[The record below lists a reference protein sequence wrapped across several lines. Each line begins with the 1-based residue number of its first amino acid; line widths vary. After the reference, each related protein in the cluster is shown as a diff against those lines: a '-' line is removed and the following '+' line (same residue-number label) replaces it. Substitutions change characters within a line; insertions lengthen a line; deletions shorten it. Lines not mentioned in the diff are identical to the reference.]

1 MFENFPYTNFH
12 DLNLDWIIQK
22 VKEAYSPDNPPEAV
36 VLSVNGE
43 TGDVILYRDAV
54 VTLPDVQESQ
64 WNIHRLANGQ
74 SSGIQFIQGD
84 KAQRIDGTHRY
95 DMYDAG
101 NPPPYP
107 VRSVNGMTGAV
118 TVVKSV
124 NGDNGDVW
132 LYPEAIIEFPDTSEN
147 FFQMK
152 RTAAGTD
159 IGIEFDK
166 NGPAKRLNDTDEY
179 EIYDEGNPPPYPVT
193 SVGTLTG
200 AVAILDTSIV
210 TDQGTQKLKI
220 AFPVTSVDG
229 QTGTVETWGYTDE
242 DEVTLPIESEAAVW
256 TLNRGTPSGNLGI
269 KFMVNGLTDNPEGYL
284 VLDDG
289 TNPPTTLKILTPAD
303 IPSSSGV
310 VSVNGANGVVI
321 LYGTDIA
328 MSSTDSTSLKA
339 AIEAVDGKT
348 GADIPVS
355 GTDATKIDAAIAAV
369 NAKTGADIDVSGS
382 DSTKIDS
389 ALAALDAKTGAD
401 IPVSGSDSTKI
412 DAALSSL
419 TTAVNSNA
427 ASINGIE
434 DAIAIVANNNTH
446 GAISSGQF
454 VYVKNHGTLA
464 EGLYKASTNIAANAA
479 LSSSNLVAD
488 SSGGL
493 NALKSDITTLN
504 SKITEKTP
512 CIRNATTLQEIVDAI
527 PESYDVVI
535 ANGTTAISS
544 LLGFSV
550 GVVEGIFT
558 RVKSSTVNR
567 VDFIASQQNGNVSI
581 GNINVANSNAVTYH
595 LTSVGNTVE
604 RVDSF
609 TIAASG
615 SKSFTLP
622 SDGVYMLAGY
632 GNVAALN
639 SVVFLIGGYTSASRC
654 TVTNLTGLTAVT
666 ITATNTS
673 TLSFTATNSNSSS
686 GITLQIIKLV

>member
-12 DLNLDWIIQK
+12 DLNLDWIIKK
-22 VKEAYSPDNPPEAV
+22 VKEAYSPDNPPEYV

-74 SSGIQFIQGD
+74 SSGIQFIQGS
-84 KAQRIDGTHRY
+84 KAQRIDGSHRY
-95 DMYDAG
+95 DIYDAG

-107 VRSVNGMTGAV
+107 VRSVNGLTGAV
-118 TVVKSV
+118 TVVKTV
-124 NGDNGDVW
+124 NGDNGDVT
-132 LYPEAIIEFPDTSEN
+132 LYPTAIVEFPDVSEDY
-147 FFQMK
+147 FQVK

-200 AVAILDTSIV
+200 AVAILDTSVV

-220 AFPVTSVDG
+220 VFPVTSVDG
-229 QTGTVETWGYTDE
+229 QTGTVETWGYSDDE
-242 DEVTLPIESEAAVW
+242 NIKLPLEAEADIWSISREV
-256 TLNRGTPSGNLGI
+256 PSGELGVRLT
-269 KFMVNGLTDNPEGYL
+269 VNGLTDNPEGYIIL
-284 VLDDG
+284 NDG
-289 TNPPTTLKILTPAD
+289 TNTTALKILTPAD

-310 VSVNGANGVVI
+310 VSVNGANGVVV
-321 LYGTDIA
+321 LYATDIA
-328 MSSTDSTSLKA
+328 MSSTDSATSVNA
-339 AIEAVDGKT
+339 AITAVDAKT

-355 GTDATKIDAAIAAV
+355 GTDPTKIDAAIAAV

-382 DSTKIDS
+382 DTTKIDS
-389 ALAALDAKTGAD
+389 ALTALDAKTGAD

-412 DAALSSL
+412 NAALSSL

-488 SSGGL
+488 STGGL

-504 SKITEKTP
+504 SKINGSYSATVTEATGITKRTFNAVKSANVVVITFQFDVASAKQNQDVIFSDIPSDYRPNRDYISFVQSGNNTP
-512 CIRNATTLQEIVDAI
+512 CNIIIHTNGTITVGGSGMPAGSWYGGEIVCI
-527 PESYDVVI
+527 
-535 ANGTTAISS
+535 
-544 LLGFSV
+544 
-550 GVVEGIFT
+550 
-558 RVKSSTVNR
+558 
-567 VDFIASQQNGNVSI
+567 
-581 GNINVANSNAVTYH
+581 H
-595 LTSVGNTVE
+595 
-604 RVDSF
+604 
-609 TIAASG
+609 
-615 SKSFTLP
+615 
-622 SDGVYMLAGY
+622 
-632 GNVAALN
+632 
-639 SVVFLIGGYTSASRC
+639 
-654 TVTNLTGLTAVT
+654 
-666 ITATNTS
+666 
-673 TLSFTATNSNSSS
+673 
-686 GITLQIIKLV
+686 

>member
-1 MFENFPYTNFH
+1 MFENLPYTNFH

-310 VSVNGANGVVI
+310 VSVNGANGVVV
-321 LYGTDIA
+321 LYATDIA
-328 MSSTDSTSLKA
+328 MSSSDSATSINA
-339 AIEAVDGKT
+339 AITAVDAKT

-355 GTDATKIDAAIAAV
+355 GTDPTKIDAAIAAV

-382 DSTKIDS
+382 DTTKIDS

-446 GAISSGQF
+446 AAISSGQF

-464 EGLYKASTNIAANAA
+464 EGLYKATTNIAANAA
-479 LSSSNLVAD
+479 LSSSNLTAD
-488 SSGGL
+488 ASGGL
-493 NALKSDITTLN
+493 NALI
-504 SKITEKTP
+504 SKITKV
-512 CIRNATTLQEIVDAI
+512 A
-527 PESYDVVI
+527 SYTD
-535 ANGTTAISS
+535 
-544 LLGFSV
+544 LFSAYT
-550 GVVEGIFT
+550 E
-558 RVKSSTVNR
+558 
-567 VDFIASQQNGNVSI
+567 Q
-581 GNINVANSNAVTYH
+581 
-595 LTSVGNTVE
+595 E
-604 RVDSF
+604 RV
-609 TIAASG
+609 
-615 SKSFTLP
+615 
-622 SDGVYMLAGY
+622 
-632 GNVAALN
+632 
-639 SVVFLIGGYTSASRC
+639 
-654 TVTNLTGLTAVT
+654 VT
-666 ITATNTS
+666 ITPEQLGLTGNITVLSTFCNLNTDGTKVS
-673 TLSFTATNSNSSS
+673 ISCSNYIS
-686 GITLQIIKLV
+686 GIGIKLHILNASASTNVNCTVGLLYFAN

>member
-54 VTLPDVQESQ
+54 ITLPDVQESQ

-118 TVVKSV
+118 TVVKTV
-124 NGDNGDVW
+124 NGDNGDVT
-132 LYPEAIIEFPDTSEN
+132 LYPTAIIEFPDVSEN
-147 FFQMK
+147 YFQMK

-229 QTGTVETWGYTDE
+229 QTGTVETWGYSD
-242 DEVTLPIESEAAVW
+242 DQDIKLPIEAEADIWSISREV
-256 TLNRGTPSGNLGI
+256 PSGELGVRLT
-269 KFMVNGLTDNPEGYL
+269 VNGLTDNPEGYL
-284 VLDDG
+284 VLNDG
-289 TNPPTTLKILTPAD
+289 TNTTALKILTPAD

-310 VSVNGANGVVI
+310 VSVNGANGVVV
-321 LYGTDIA
+321 LYATDIA
-328 MSSTDSTSLKA
+328 MSTTDSSTTINA
-339 AIEAVDGKT
+339 AINAVDAKT
-348 GADIPVS
+348 GADIAVS
-355 GTDATKIDAAIAAV
+355 GTDPTKIDAAIAAV

-382 DSTKIDS
+382 DTTKIDS
-389 ALAALDAKTGAD
+389 ALTALDAKTGAD
-401 IPVSGSDSTKI
+401 IPLSGTDSTKI
-412 DAALSSL
+412 NSAISSL

-427 ASINGIE
+427 ASINYIE

-446 GAISSGQF
+446 AAISNGQF

-464 EGLYKASTNIAANAA
+464 EGLYKATANIAANAA
-479 LSSSNLVAD
+479 LTSSNLTAD
-488 SSGGL
+488 ASGGL
-493 NALKSDITTLN
+493 NAMKAITNSLSNQITTLN
-504 SKITEKTP
+504 SKMLWV
-512 CIRNATTLQEIVDAI
+512 RVGNGVTT
-527 PESYDVVI
+527 
-535 ANGTTAISS
+535 
-544 LLGFSV
+544 
-550 GVVEGIFT
+550 
-558 RVKSSTVNR
+558 
-567 VDFIASQQNGNVSI
+567 
-581 GNINVANSNAVTYH
+581 VT
-595 LTSVGNTVE
+595 LTSVPNSLIAYVYKSGTSNYIPIF
-604 RVDSF
+604 VD
-609 TIAASG
+609 T
-615 SKSFTLP
+615 
-622 SDGVYMLAGY
+622 D
-632 GNVAALN
+632 N
-639 SVVFLIGGYTSASRC
+639 GGYYRSGQFFG
-654 TVTNLTGLTAVT
+654 N
-666 ITATNTS
+666 
-673 TLSFTATNSNSSS
+673 SS
-686 GITLQIIKLV
+686 GIAATVLWNKSDMKLDVAQLFENGTDVTSSAIMRVYIK

>member
-54 VTLPDVQESQ
+54 ITLPDVQESQ

-118 TVVKSV
+118 TVVKTV
-124 NGDNGDVW
+124 NGDNGDVT
-132 LYPEAIIEFPDTSEN
+132 LYPTAIIEFPDVSEN
-147 FFQMK
+147 YFQMK

-229 QTGTVETWGYTDE
+229 QTGTVETWGYSD
-242 DEVTLPIESEAAVW
+242 DQDIKLPIEAEADIWSISREV
-256 TLNRGTPSGNLGI
+256 PSGELGVRLT
-269 KFMVNGLTDNPEGYL
+269 VNGLTDNPEGYL
-284 VLDDG
+284 VLNDG
-289 TNPPTTLKILTPAD
+289 TNTTALKILTPAD

-310 VSVNGANGVVI
+310 VSVNGANGVVV
-321 LYGTDIA
+321 LYATDIA
-328 MSSTDSTSLKA
+328 MSTTDSSTTINA
-339 AIEAVDGKT
+339 AINAVDAKT
-348 GADIPVS
+348 GADIAVS
-355 GTDATKIDAAIAAV
+355 GTDPTKIDAAIAAV

-382 DSTKIDS
+382 DTTKIDS
-389 ALAALDAKTGAD
+389 ALTALDAKTGAD
-401 IPVSGSDSTKI
+401 IPLSGTDSTKI
-412 DAALSSL
+412 NSAISSL

-427 ASINGIE
+427 ASINYIE

-446 GAISSGQF
+446 AAISNGQF

-464 EGLYKASTNIAANAA
+464 EGLYKATANIAANAA
-479 LSSSNLVAD
+479 LSSSNLTAD
-488 SSGGL
+488 ASGGL
-493 NALKSDITTLN
+493 NAMKAITNSLSNQIPIIKTGTITLSN
-504 SKITEKTP
+504 IPGNGDLSPTDSISYGHTFSSEPTVI
-512 CIRNATTLQEIVDAI
+512 CIPVRND
-527 PESYDVVI
+527 
-535 ANGTTAISS
+535 SS
-544 LLGFSV
+544 LTFAV
-550 GVVEGIFT
+550 QIRGINLSNFNF
-558 RVKSSTVNR
+558 VAHNYYSGQLSC
-567 VDFIASQQNGNVSI
+567 DFNWIAI
-581 GNINVANSNAVTYH
+581 G
-595 LTSVGNTVE
+595 
-604 RVDSF
+604 
-609 TIAASG
+609 
-615 SKSFTLP
+615 K
-622 SDGVYMLAGY
+622 
-632 GNVAALN
+632 
-639 SVVFLIGGYTSASRC
+639 
-654 TVTNLTGLTAVT
+654 
-666 ITATNTS
+666 
-673 TLSFTATNSNSSS
+673 
-686 GITLQIIKLV
+686 

>member
-54 VTLPDVQESQ
+54 ITLPDVQESQ

-107 VRSVNGMTGAV
+107 VRSVNGLTGAV
-118 TVVKSV
+118 TVVKTV
-124 NGDNGDVW
+124 NGDNGDVT
-132 LYPEAIIEFPDTSEN
+132 LYPTAIIEFPDVQEN
-147 FFQMK
+147 YFQMK

-229 QTGTVETWGYTDE
+229 QTGTVETWGYSD
-242 DEVTLPIESEAAVW
+242 DQDIKLPIEAEADIWSISREV
-256 TLNRGTPSGNLGI
+256 PSGELGVRLT
-269 KFMVNGLTDNPEGYL
+269 VNGLTDNPEGYL
-284 VLDDG
+284 VLNDG
-289 TNPPTTLKILTPAD
+289 TNTTALKILTPAD

-310 VSVNGANGVVI
+310 VSVNGANGVVV
-321 LYGTDIA
+321 LYATDIA
-328 MSSTDSTSLKA
+328 MSSTDSATSINA
-339 AIEAVDGKT
+339 AITAV
-348 GADIPVS
+348 
-355 GTDATKIDAAIAAV
+355 
-369 NAKTGADIDVSGS
+369 
-382 DSTKIDS
+382 
-389 ALAALDAKTGAD
+389 DAKTGAD
-401 IPVSGSDSTKI
+401 IPLSGSDSTKI
-412 DAALSSL
+412 NSAISSL

-446 GAISSGQF
+446 GAISAGQF
-454 VYVKNHGTLA
+454 VYVKNHGTLT
-464 EGLYKASTNIAANAA
+464 EGLYKATSNIAANAA
-479 LSSSNLVAD
+479 LSSSNLTAD
-488 SSGGL
+488 ALGGL
-493 NALKSDITTLN
+493 NALYNQVSDI
-504 SKITEKTP
+504 
-512 CIRNATTLQEIVDAI
+512 
-527 PESYDVVI
+527 
-535 ANGTTAISS
+535 GTTYGGTGDVSSAPSGVHTKVLSAIIPAGSYIIIR
-544 LLGFSV
+544 GCDFNAHTTGIRRV
-550 GVVEGIFT
+550 G
-558 RVKSSTVNR
+558 SSTGAGR
-567 VDFIASQQNGNVSI
+567 TDFVQTN
-581 GNINVANSNAVTYH
+581 
-595 LTSVGNTVE
+595 
-604 RVDSF
+604 
-609 TIAASG
+609 AASEG
-615 SKSFTLP
+615 DTVVQHIVNMTVQSETTIDCWVLQTSGTNMNIWP
-622 SDGVYMLAGY
+622 YM
-632 GNVAALN
+632 VA
-639 SVVFLIGGYTSASRC
+639 
-654 TVTNLTGLTAVT
+654 
-666 ITATNTS
+666 
-673 TLSFTATNSNSSS
+673 
-686 GITLQIIKLV
+686 IKLK

>member
-1 MFENFPYTNFH
+1 MFEHFPYTNFH

-22 VKEAYSPDNPPEAV
+22 VKEAYSPDNPPESV

-54 VTLPDVQESQ
+54 ITLPDVQESQ

-95 DMYDAG
+95 DIYDAG

-107 VRSVNGMTGAV
+107 VRSVNGMTGNV

-124 NGDNGDVW
+124 NGDNGDVY
-132 LYPEAIIEFPDTSEN
+132 LYPTAIIEFPDVSEN
-147 FFQMK
+147 YFQMK

-210 TDQGTQKLKI
+210 TDHGEQKLKI

-229 QTGTVETWGYTDE
+229 QTGTVETWGYTDA
-242 DEVTLPIESEAAVW
+242 DDIKLPIDAEADVW
-256 TLNRGTPSGNLGI
+256 SLGRDVPSGTLGI
-269 KFMVNGLTDNPEGYL
+269 KLTVNGLTDNPEGYL

-289 TNPPTTLKILTPAD
+289 TNNPTLLKILTPAD

-328 MSSTDSTSLKA
+328 MSGTDSTTLKA

-348 GADIPVS
+348 GADIAVS
-355 GTDATKIDAAIAAV
+355 GTDSTKINAAIAAV

-382 DSTKIDS
+382 DTTKIDS
-389 ALAALDAKTGAD
+389 ALTALDAKTGAD

-412 DAALSSL
+412 DTALASL
-419 TTAVNSNA
+419 TTSINANA
-427 ASINGIE
+427 AAIEGIE
-434 DAIAIVANNNTH
+434 DAIAIVSNNNTH
-446 GAISSGQF
+446 PAISSGQF
-454 VYVKNHGTLA
+454 VYVRGHGTLS
-464 EGLYKASTNIAANAA
+464 EGLYVATSNIAANAA
-479 LSSSNLVAD
+479 LSSANLTAD
-488 SSGGL
+488 GSGGL
-493 NALKSDITTLN
+493 NALK
-504 SKITEKTP
+504 
-512 CIRNATTLQEIVDAI
+512 ATTNSLSEQ
-527 PESYDVVI
+527 I
-535 ANGTTAISS
+535 ANQM
-544 LLGFSV
+544 
-550 GVVEGIFT
+550 
-558 RVKSSTVNR
+558 VN
-567 VDFIASQQNGNVSI
+567 VLTNGNYKSDGVAI
-581 GNINVANSNAVTYH
+581 QKAADNTKYNIMIPLARPAKASTYTFT
-595 LTSVGNTVE
+595 LTSVSLTGIASITAEEIAQAVIKEKTINTVIVE
-604 RVDSF
+604 VPSVRVASF
-609 TIAASG
+609 PYVTCH
-615 SKSFTLP
+615 
-622 SDGVYMLAGY
+622 V
-632 GNVAALN
+632 
-639 SVVFLIGGYTSASRC
+639 GYT
-654 TVTNLTGLTAVT
+654 
-666 ITATNTS
+666 I
-673 TLSFTATNSNSSS
+673 S
-686 GITLQIIKLV
+686 GIS

>member
-54 VTLPDVQESQ
+54 ITLPEIQESQ

-84 KAQRIDGTHRY
+84 KAQRIDGSHRY

-107 VRSVNGMTGAV
+107 VRSVNGMTGNV
-118 TVVKSV
+118 MVVKSV
-124 NGDNGDVW
+124 NGENGDVT
-132 LYPEAIIEFPDTSEN
+132 LYSDAVITFPDIPESQWN
-147 FFQMK
+147 IHRRANGQSSGIQFIQGDK
-152 RTAAGTD
+152 AQRIDGTYRYD
-159 IGIEFDK
+159 
-166 NGPAKRLNDTDEY
+166 
-179 EIYDEGNPPPYPVT
+179 IYDAGNPPPYPVT

-200 AVAILDTSIV
+200 AVAILDTTIV

-229 QTGTVETWGYTDE
+229 QTGTIRTWGYNSDP
-242 DEVTLPIESEAAVW
+242 DIKLPIEAEGDAWSI
-256 TLNRGTPSGNLGI
+256 NRDVPSGTLGV
-269 KFMVNGLTDNPEGYL
+269 KLMVNGLTDNPEGYL

-289 TNPPTTLKILTPAD
+289 TNTPTTLKILTPAD

-348 GADIPVS
+348 GADIDIS
-355 GTDATKIDAAIAAV
+355 DTDSTKINAAIAAV

-401 IPVSGSDSTKI
+401 IPVSGSDATKI
-412 DAALSSL
+412 NAALSSL

-446 GAISSGQF
+446 GAISSGYF

-464 EGLYKASTNIAANAA
+464 EGLYKATTNIAANAA
-479 LSSSNLVAD
+479 LSSANLIAD
-488 SSGGL
+488 GSGGL
-493 NALKSDITTLN
+493 NALATDISTLN
-504 SKITEKTP
+504 SNIEQF
-512 CIRNATTLQEIVDAI
+512 L
-527 PESYDVVI
+527 
-535 ANGTTAISS
+535 SS
-544 LLGFSV
+544 
-550 GVVEGIFT
+550 
-558 RVKSSTVNR
+558 KN
-567 VDFIASQQNGNVSI
+567 
-581 GNINVANSNAVTYH
+581 
-595 LTSVGNTVE
+595 
-604 RVDSF
+604 
-609 TIAASG
+609 
-615 SKSFTLP
+615 LP
-622 SDGVYMLAGY
+622 
-632 GNVAALN
+632 
-639 SVVFLIGGYTSASRC
+639 
-654 TVTNLTGLTAVT
+654 
-666 ITATNTS
+666 
-673 TLSFTATNSNSSS
+673 S
-686 GITLQIIKLV
+686 GITSFNSLTTPGRYGLYNTSLSDAPASGLYGFVDVIIYATNFIAQNVWAYTGSGFTIYGRRRNESSVWSSWASK

>member
-1 MFENFPYTNFH
+1 MFEHFPYTNFH

-22 VKEAYSPDNPPEAV
+22 VKEAYSPDNPPESV

-54 VTLPDVQESQ
+54 ITLPDVQESQ

-95 DMYDAG
+95 DIYDAG

-107 VRSVNGMTGAV
+107 VRSVNGMTGNV

-124 NGDNGDVW
+124 NGDNGDVY
-132 LYPEAIIEFPDTSEN
+132 LYPTAIIEFPDVTEN
-147 FFQMK
+147 YFQMK

-229 QTGTVETWGYTDE
+229 QTGTVETWGYTEAD
-242 DEVTLPIESEAAVW
+242 DIKLPIDAEADVW
-256 TLNRGTPSGNLGI
+256 SLGRDVPSGTLGI
-269 KFMVNGLTDNPEGYL
+269 KLTVNGLTDNPEGYL

-289 TNPPTTLKILTPAD
+289 TNNPTLLKILTPAD

-328 MSSTDSTSLKA
+328 MSGTDSTTLKA

-348 GADIPVS
+348 GADIAVS
-355 GTDATKIDAAIAAV
+355 GTDSTKINAAIAAV

-382 DSTKIDS
+382 DTTKIDS
-389 ALAALDAKTGAD
+389 ALTALDAKTGAD
-401 IPVSGSDSTKI
+401 IQVSGSDSTKI
-412 DAALSSL
+412 DTALASL
-419 TTAVNSNA
+419 TTSINANA
-427 ASINGIE
+427 AAIEGIE
-434 DAIAIVANNNTH
+434 DAIAIVSNNNTH
-446 GAISSGQF
+446 PAISSGQF
-454 VYVKNHGTLA
+454 VYVRGHGTLA
-464 EGLYKASTNIAANAA
+464 EGLYVATSNIAANAA
-479 LSSSNLVAD
+479 LSSSNLTAD
-488 SSGGL
+488 GSGGL
-493 NALKSDITTLN
+493 NALKATTNSLSEQIATLN
-504 SKITEKTP
+504 SNIANLFMNANVREIVSSSDKQQHTLTVPNDSLHFLIIQSTSVT
-512 CIRNATTLQEIVDAI
+512 INAYGIVATTGGGVIGHDTIQE
-527 PESYDVVI
+527 
-535 ANGTTAISS
+535 T
-544 LLGFSV
+544 
-550 GVVEGIFT
+550 
-558 RVKSSTVNR
+558 
-567 VDFIASQQNGNVSI
+567 
-581 GNINVANSNAVTYH
+581 
-595 LTSVGNTVE
+595 
-604 RVDSF
+604 
-609 TIAASG
+609 
-615 SKSFTLP
+615 
-622 SDGVYMLAGY
+622 
-632 GNVAALN
+632 
-639 SVVFLIGGYTSASRC
+639 
-654 TVTNLTGLTAVT
+654 
-666 ITATNTS
+666 
-673 TLSFTATNSNSSS
+673 S
-686 GITLQIIKLV
+686 GITLTYGTGQITIDVGSTARPLSVLDIRMRGSGFCSLS

>member
-1 MFENFPYTNFH
+1 MFENFPYVNFH

-54 VTLPDVQESQ
+54 VTLPDVEESQ

-74 SSGIQFIQGD
+74 SSGIQFIQGN

-95 DMYDAG
+95 DIFDAG

-159 IGIEFDK
+159 IGIEFNK
-166 NGPAKRLNDTDEY
+166 NGAAKRLNDTDEY

-289 TNPPTTLKILTPAD
+289 TNPPTALKILTPAD

-310 VSVNGANGVVI
+310 VSVNGANGVVV
-321 LYGTDIA
+321 LYATDIA
-328 MSSTDSTSLKA
+328 MSSTDTATSVNA
-339 AIEAVDGKT
+339 AINAVDSKT
-348 GADIPVS
+348 GADIS
-355 GTDATKIDAAIAAV
+355 
-369 NAKTGADIDVSGS
+369 
-382 DSTKIDS
+382 
-389 ALAALDAKTGAD
+389 
-401 IPVSGSDSTKI
+401 VSGSDSTKI

-419 TTAVNSNA
+419 TSAVNRNA
-427 ASINGIE
+427 ASIDGIE
-434 DAIAIVANNNTH
+434 DAIAIVANNDTH
-446 GAISSGQF
+446 AAITSGYF
-454 VYVKNHGTLA
+454 VYVKNHSTLP
-464 EGLYKASTNIAANAA
+464 EGLYKATTNIAANAA
-479 LSSSNLVAD
+479 LSTSNLSAD
-488 SSGGL
+488 GSGGL
-493 NALKSDITTLN
+493 NALNDTIATYTKEYRLTLAGNASSISIKDNNTKQVTQTTSMDDQFDAVRFTFNWNGFTEAKTFETNRTQDASRVFHTSVIIVLPDNNGVDFRYFAIRFKLNGRYIVVDYLKFSSDAGNTWSDYTGDGFI
-504 SKITEKTP
+504 ITEVIG
-512 CIRNATTLQEIVDAI
+512 IRRGNNTL
-527 PESYDVVI
+527 
-535 ANGTTAISS
+535 
-544 LLGFSV
+544 
-550 GVVEGIFT
+550 
-558 RVKSSTVNR
+558 
-567 VDFIASQQNGNVSI
+567 
-581 GNINVANSNAVTYH
+581 
-595 LTSVGNTVE
+595 
-604 RVDSF
+604 
-609 TIAASG
+609 
-615 SKSFTLP
+615 
-622 SDGVYMLAGY
+622 
-632 GNVAALN
+632 
-639 SVVFLIGGYTSASRC
+639 
-654 TVTNLTGLTAVT
+654 
-666 ITATNTS
+666 
-673 TLSFTATNSNSSS
+673 
-686 GITLQIIKLV
+686 

>member
-1 MFENFPYTNFH
+1 MFENFPYVNFH

-159 IGIEFDK
+159 IGIEFNK
-166 NGPAKRLNDTDEY
+166 NGAAKRLNDTDEY

-229 QTGTVETWGYTDE
+229 QTGTVETWGYSDDE
-242 DEVTLPIESEAAVW
+242 NIKLPLEAEADIWSISREV
-256 TLNRGTPSGNLGI
+256 PSGELGVRLT
-269 KFMVNGLTDNPEGYL
+269 VNGLTDNPEGYL
-284 VLDDG
+284 ILNDG
-289 TNPPTTLKILTPAD
+289 TNTTALKILTPAD

-310 VSVNGANGVVI
+310 VSVNGANGVVV
-321 LYGTDIA
+321 LYATDIA
-328 MSSTDSTSLKA
+328 MSTTDSATSINA
-339 AIEAVDGKT
+339 AISAV
-348 GADIPVS
+348 
-355 GTDATKIDAAIAAV
+355 
-369 NAKTGADIDVSGS
+369 
-382 DSTKIDS
+382 
-389 ALAALDAKTGAD
+389 DAKTGAD
-401 IPVSGSDSTKI
+401 IAVSGSDATKI
-412 DAALSSL
+412 DTALSSL
-419 TTAVNSNA
+419 TTAINNNA
-427 ASINGIE
+427 ASIDSIE
-434 DAIAIVANNNTH
+434 DSIAIVANNNTH

-454 VYVKNHGTLA
+454 VYIKNHGTLT
-464 EGLYKASTNIAANAA
+464 EGLYKANTNIAANAT
-479 LSSSNLVAD
+479 LSNSNLIAINT
-488 SSGGL
+488 GGL
-493 NALKSDITTLN
+493 NELTSDISTLN
-504 SKITEKTP
+504 NNMSSDQKNLALQDFEGTAPRSIKPGEFIYWNNVLYRAKQNISGGTVLTSSILESVQMT
-512 CIRNATTLQEIVDAI
+512 NASSLPGALNVINGNISNYRSIGQVTDANI
-527 PESYDVVI
+527 PTSMLSVGCVHYFYGLGSMSNMPTGV
-535 ANGTTAISS
+535 AGSWAIS
-544 LLGFSV
+544 GFV
-550 GVVEGIFT
+550 FT
-558 RVKSSTVNR
+558 GT
-567 VDFIASQQNGNVSI
+567 
-581 GNINVANSNAVTYH
+581 SNAYGTQMLYAFGKVYCRQLSAGTYGEW
-595 LTSVGNTVE
+595 T
-604 RVDSF
+604 
-609 TIAASG
+609 TI
-615 SKSFTLP
+615 
-622 SDGVYMLAGY
+622 V
-632 GNVAALN
+632 
-639 SVVFLIGGYTSASRC
+639 
-654 TVTNLTGLTAVT
+654 
-666 ITATNTS
+666 
-673 TLSFTATNSNSSS
+673 
-686 GITLQIIKLV
+686 